1 MKSVSLNF
9 ILFFFPI
16 MCYFLYMLYSK
27 TKLKEENYLFYDLM
41 TITSCYLVSRF
52 GILNKYNIYLFIV
65 ILFLSLYKDRKGCY
79 LLISIYMFIFF
90 TNSYNINKYILIIIL
105 LGVLVAKKHLTIK
118 IDRLF
123 FITSFIILIVI
134 MFAEYNSFSYIKVS
148 RLIVHL
154 LLSYILFRIVC
165 YLYNKTEDLI
175 NAFLSLDSIIKEKKL
190 YESLFKITHEIKNPL
205 AVCKGY
211 LDMFDVKNEK
221 KSSRYVG
228 IISQEIDRTLLLLN
242 DFSNISKMK
251 IEKRDMDITLLIDD
265 VCDEVSLIFDNKIKF
280 IKKFSDE
287 EVIINADYNRLK
299 QVLINVIKNAKEAI
313 MDTGTVTLVGNKKN
327 YNYKIIIE
335 DDGMGMDKETYK
347 NIGTA
352 FYTTKKNG
360 TGLGVCLSK
369 EIIDRHG
376 GTITYRPR
384 KNGGTLCVITIP
396 IKNT

>member
-1 MKSVSLNF
+1 MKSVALNF

-16 MCYFLYMLYSK
+16 MCYFLYMLYNK

-105 LGVLVAKKHLTIK
+105 LGVLVAKKYLTIK
-118 IDRLF
+118 VDRLF
-123 FITSFIILIVI
+123 FITSFIIFIVI

-251 IEKRDMDITLLIDD
+251 IEKKDMDITLLIDD

-376 GTITYRPR
+376 GTITYKPR

>member
-1 MKSVSLNF
+1 MKSVALNF

-105 LGVLVAKKHLTIK
+105 LGVLVAKKYLTIK

-134 MFAEYNSFSYIKVS
+134 MFAEYNPFSYIKVS

-154 LLSYILFRIVC
+154 FLSYILFRIVC

-376 GTITYRPR
+376 GTITYKPR

>member
-1 MKSVSLNF
+1 MKSVALNF

-16 MCYFLYMLYSK
+16 MCYFLYMLYNK

-105 LGVLVAKKHLTIK
+105 LGVLVAKKYLTIK

-123 FITSFIILIVI
+123 LITSFIILIVI
-134 MFAEYNSFSYIKVS
+134 MFAEYNPFSYIKVS

-376 GTITYRPR
+376 GTITYKPR

>member
-1 MKSVSLNF
+1 MKSVALNF

-16 MCYFLYMLYSK
+16 ICYFLYMLYSK

-105 LGVLVAKKHLTIK
+105 LGVLVAKKYLTIK

>member
-1 MKSVSLNF
+1 MKSVVLNF

-105 LGVLVAKKHLTIK
+105 LGVLVAKKYLTIK

>member
-1 MKSVSLNF
+1 MKSVALNF

-105 LGVLVAKKHLTIK
+105 LGVLVAKKYLTIK

-123 FITSFIILIVI
+123 LITSFIILIVI

-376 GTITYRPR
+376 GTITYKPR

>member
-1 MKSVSLNF
+1 MKSVALNF
-9 ILFFFPI
+9 ILFLFPI

-105 LGVLVAKKHLTIK
+105 LGVLVAKKYLTIK

-123 FITSFIILIVI
+123 LITSFIILIVI

-376 GTITYRPR
+376 GTITYKPR

>member
-1 MKSVSLNF
+1 MKSVALNF

-105 LGVLVAKKHLTIK
+105 LGVLVAKKYLTIK

-376 GTITYRPR
+376 GTITYKPR

>member
-1 MKSVSLNF
+1 MKSVALNF

-105 LGVLVAKKHLTIK
+105 LGVLVAKKYLTIK

-134 MFAEYNSFSYIKVS
+134 MFAEYNPFSYIKVS

-376 GTITYRPR
+376 GTITYKPR

>member
-1 MKSVSLNF
+1 MKSVALNF

-16 MCYFLYMLYSK
+16 MCYFLYMLYNK

-105 LGVLVAKKHLTIK
+105 LGVLVAKKYLTIK

-123 FITSFIILIVI
+123 LITSFIILIVI

-313 MDTGTVTLVGNKKN
+313 MDTGTVTLIGNKKN

-376 GTITYRPR
+376 GTITYKPR
-384 KNGGTLCVITIP
+384 KNRGTLCVITIP

>member
-1 MKSVSLNF
+1 MKSVTLNF

-105 LGVLVAKKHLTIK
+105 LGVLVAKKYLTIK

-376 GTITYRPR
+376 GTITYKPR